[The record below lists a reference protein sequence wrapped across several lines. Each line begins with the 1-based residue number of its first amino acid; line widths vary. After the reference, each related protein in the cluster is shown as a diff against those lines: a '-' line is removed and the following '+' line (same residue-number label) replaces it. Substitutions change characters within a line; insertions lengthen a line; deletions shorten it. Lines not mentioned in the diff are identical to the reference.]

1 MSQLRPFLS
10 SKDQPV
16 TPFFEDLFDIILDY
30 GNQQIIEKFIHVKK
44 HQENYLKVHWE
55 DISEHIEL
63 NIFREVDY
71 AYLLSLFRSQLA
83 TSGQLL
89 FESHYQIVNLCLQ
102 HGEFQKARAA
112 VSYLSNIIPE
122 MDLSNQA
129 DLLMLKA
136 KLAFLAN
143 EWEDSRVNTLK
154 ALHHYKQLD
163 HQVGLL
169 NAYNNLGILA
179 FEQWETEKGKRYF
192 TRAKSVIK
200 TLHDDLSNSAARNLS
215 IQSNLGVIEDIQGNS
230 EQALTI
236 FNDILEHISDDQSHI
251 KVNTLISKGITL
263 RNLHKFQETTQVLV
277 EARKL
282 AAEHNFHR
290 LLGLIHLALADVEVR
305 KGEFEKA
312 QVDATNAFTIFAKLQ
327 DSVSLADTYRVFG
340 MLYREQIHYDLAESQ
355 FKISLM
361 LNKRY
366 DNLLNLSETYYE
378 LSRLAKKQLEPCLQ
392 KEYLQEAIKYAE
404 AMDADQRTKR
414 LQNEL
419 IMLT

>member
-1 MSQLRPFLS
+1 MNQLQTFPA
-10 SKDQPV
+10 SKEKSV
-16 TPFFEDLFDIILDY
+16 APFFEDLFDIILEY
-30 GNQQIIEKFIHVKK
+30 GSQQIIEKFIYVKK

-55 DISEHIEL
+55 NTSEHIEL
-63 NIFREVDY
+63 NIFREIDY
-71 AYLLSLFRSQLA
+71 AYLLSLFRSQLS

-112 VSYLSNIIPE
+112 LSYLSSIIPE
-122 MDLSNQA
+122 MDLSKQA

-136 KLAFLAN
+136 RLAFLAN
-143 EWEDSRVNTLK
+143 EWETSRVHTLK
-154 ALHHYKQLD
+154 ALPYYKQLN
-163 HQVGLL
+163 HRIGLL

-179 FEQWETEKGKRYF
+179 FEQWETAKGKRYF
-192 TRAKSVIK
+192 TRAKYLIK
-200 TLHDDLSNSAARNLS
+200 SLREDLSNSTAGNLS
-215 IQSNLGVIEDIQGNS
+215 IESNLGVIEDIQGNS

-236 FNDILEHISDDQSHI
+236 FNDILVQFSDAQSHI

-263 RNLHKFQETTQVLV
+263 RNLHRFPETKQVLE
-277 EARKL
+277 EAKQL
-282 AAEHNFHR
+282 AMAHSFHR

-305 KGEFEKA
+305 NGAFEKA
-312 QVDATNAFTIFAKLQ
+312 HADAIKAFAIFAKLQ

-340 MLYREQIHYDLAESQ
+340 MLYREQLQYDLAESQ
-355 FKISLM
+355 FQLSLM

-378 LSRLAKKQLEPCLQ
+378 LSRLAKNQLEPRLQ
-392 KEYLQEAIKYAE
+392 REYLQEAIKYSQ

-419 IMLT
+419 TMLA